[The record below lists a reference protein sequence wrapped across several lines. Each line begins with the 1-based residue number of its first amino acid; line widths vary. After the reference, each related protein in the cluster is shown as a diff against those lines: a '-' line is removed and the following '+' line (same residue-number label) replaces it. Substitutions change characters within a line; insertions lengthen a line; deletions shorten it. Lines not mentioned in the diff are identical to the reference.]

1 MTQTKQ
7 SLPPEFLVGYLGDN
21 LYKISSSTSAPYGT
35 PPSMRS
41 IADLLKSGIIVIN
54 KQAGPSSHQVAA
66 WLRDS
71 FELKSS
77 GHGGTLDPNVTG
89 VLPVSIGR
97 ASKVIKVLQESSKE
111 YICHLRLGK
120 DPGKNKLEKVFAKFL
135 GPIYQIPPF
144 QAAVKRE
151 LRIRRIYQLE
161 ILEHNSSSVLFRVEC
176 EGGTYIRNLCED
188 IGSILGT
195 KGVMEQL
202 IRTKSGPF
210 KLEDSF
216 SLVEAHDIFQNWKSS
231 SADSMMKKLLRPLE
245 DMLVDLPKVEVKDSA
260 VDAVCHG
267 ADLAIPGI
275 SAVSKSLK
283 RGQLVSLVSGQS
295 ESIALGRATIDAKE
309 IIDKKNGKGKAVKLE
324 RVIMERGTYPREWK
338 SK

>member
-1 MTQTKQ
+1 
-7 SLPPEFLVGYLGDN
+7 
-21 LYKISSSTSAPYGT
+21 LYKISSSTNAPYGT

-41 IADLLKSGIIVIN
+41 VEDLLKSGIVVIN

-71 FELKSS
+71 FELDLT

-89 VLPVSIGR
+89 VLPISLGK

-120 DPGKNKLEKVFAKFL
+120 DPGKEKIKDVFSKFL

-151 LRIRRIYQLE
+151 LRIRRIYDLE
-161 ILEHNSSSVLFRVEC
+161 IMERSSNSILFRVEC

-188 IGSILGT
+188 IGSVLGT

-216 SLVEAHDIFQNWKSS
+216 TLIEAHDIFQNWKSS
-231 SADSMMKKLLRPLE
+231 SDDSKIKSLLRPLE
-245 DMLVDLPKVEVKDSA
+245 DMLLDLPKIEVKDSA
-260 VDAVCHG
+260 VDAICHG
-267 ADLAIPGI
+267 ADLAIPGV
-275 SAVSKSLK
+275 SAVSRNLK
-283 RGQLVSLVSGQS
+283 RGQLVMLVSGQT
-295 ESIALGRATIDAKE
+295 EAIALGRATIDAKE
-309 IIDKKNGKGKAVKLE
+309 IIDKKNDKGKAVKLN

>member
-1 MTQTKQ
+1 MQ
-7 SLPPEFLVGYLGDN
+7 
-21 LYKISSSTSAPYGT
+21 KISSSTSAPYGT
-35 PPSMRS
+35 PPSLRS
-41 IADLLKSGIIVIN
+41 VESLLKSGIVVIN

-71 FELKSS
+71 FELEAT

-89 VLPVSIGR
+89 VLPVSLGK

-111 YICHLRLGK
+111 YICHLKLNK
-120 DPGKNKLEKVFAKFL
+120 NPGEKKLNEVFRKFV

-151 LRIRRIYQLE
+151 LRIRRIYDLE
-161 ILEHNSSSVLFRVEC
+161 ILEHSSNSVLFRVEC
-176 EGGTYIRNLCED
+176 EGGTYIRNLCDD
-188 IGSILGT
+188 IGSILGI
-195 KGVMEQL
+195 KSSMEQL

-210 KLEDSF
+210 SLEDSF
-216 SLVEAHDIFQNWKSS
+216 SLIEAHDIFQNWKSS
-231 SADSMMKKLLRPLE
+231 SDDEVIKKMIKPLE
-245 DMLVDLPKVEVKDSA
+245 DMLVDLPKIEVKDSA
-260 VDAVCHG
+260 VDAICHG

-275 SAVSKSLK
+275 SAVSKKLK
-283 RGQLVSLVSGQS
+283 RGQLVSLISGQS
-295 ESIALGRATIDAKE
+295 ESIALGRATMDAKE
-309 IIDKKNGKGKAVKLE
+309 IIDRKNEKGKAVKLE

>member
-1 MTQTKQ
+1 MH
-7 SLPPEFLVGYLGDN
+7 
-21 LYKISSSTSAPYGT
+21 KISSSTSAPYGT

-41 IADLLKSGIIVIN
+41 VQDLLRSGVIVVD

-71 FELKSS
+71 FELEAT

-111 YICHLRLGK
+111 YICNLKLSK
-120 DPGKNKLEKVFAKFL
+120 NPGRKELDRVFAKFI

-151 LRIRRIYQLE
+151 LRIRRIYGLE
-161 ILEHNSSSVLFRVEC
+161 ILEHSSKSVLFRVEC
-176 EGGTYIRNLCED
+176 EGGTYIRNLCDD
-188 IGSILGT
+188 IGSILGM
-195 KGVMEQL
+195 KGEMEQL

-210 KLEDSF
+210 DLEDSF
-216 SLVEAHDIFQNWKSS
+216 SLIEAHDAYQQWKSS
-231 SADSMMKKLLRPLE
+231 SNDEIMKRLLRPLE
-245 DMLVDLPKVEVKDSA
+245 DMLVDLPKIEVKDSA
-260 VDAVCHG
+260 VDAICHG

-275 SAVSKSLK
+275 SAVSNKLK
-283 RGQLVSLVSGQS
+283 RGQLVSLVSGQG
-295 ESIALGRATIDAKE
+295 ECIALGRATIDAKE

>member
-1 MTQTKQ
+1 MH
-7 SLPPEFLVGYLGDN
+7 
-21 LYKISSSTSAPYGT
+21 KISSSTSAPYGT

-41 IADLLKSGIIVIN
+41 IQDLLKSGVIIIN

-71 FELKSS
+71 FELEAT

-111 YICHLRLGK
+111 YICNLKLSK
-120 DPGKNKLEKVFAKFL
+120 NPGRKELDKVFAKFF

-151 LRIRRIYQLE
+151 LRIRRIYDLE
-161 ILEHNSSSVLFRVEC
+161 ILEHSSKSVLFRVEC
-176 EGGTYIRNLCED
+176 EGGTYIRNLCDD
-188 IGSILGT
+188 IGSILGM
-195 KGVMEQL
+195 KGEMEQL

-210 KLEDSF
+210 NLEDSF
-216 SLVEAHDIFQNWKSS
+216 SLIEAHDTYQDWKSS
-231 SADSMMKKLLRPLE
+231 SNDEVMKKLLRPLE
-245 DMLVDLPKVEVKDSA
+245 DMLVNLPKIEVKDSA
-260 VDAVCHG
+260 VDAICHG

-275 SAVSKSLK
+275 SAVSNELR
-283 RGQLVSLVSGQS
+283 RGQLVSLLSGQG
-295 ESIALGRATIDAKE
+295 ECIALGRATIDGKE
-309 IIDKKNGKGKAVKLE
+309 IINKKNEKGKAVKLE

>member
-1 MTQTKQ
+1 
-7 SLPPEFLVGYLGDN
+7 LH
-21 LYKISSSTSAPYGT
+21 KISSSTNAPYGT

-41 IADLLKSGIIVIN
+41 VDDLLKSGIIIIN

-71 FELKSS
+71 FELEST

-111 YICHLRLGK
+111 YICHLKLSK
-120 DPGKNKLEKVFAKFL
+120 DPGRKKLDKVFAKFV

-151 LRIRRIYQLE
+151 LRIRRIYALE
-161 ILEHNSSSVLFRVEC
+161 ILEHNSNSVLFRVEC
-176 EGGTYIRNLCED
+176 EGGTYIRNLCDD

-216 SLVEAHDIFQNWKSS
+216 SLVEAHDVFQNWKSS
-231 SADSMMKKLLRPLE
+231 SNDAVMKNLLRPLE

-283 RGQLVSLVSGQS
+283 RGQLVSLISGQS
-295 ESIALGRATIDAKE
+295 ECIALGRATIGGNE
-309 IIDKKNGKGKAVKLE
+309 IIDKKNEKGKAVKLE

>member
-1 MTQTKQ
+1 
-7 SLPPEFLVGYLGDN
+7 LH
-21 LYKISSSTSAPYGT
+21 KISSSTNAPYGT

-41 IADLLKSGIIVIN
+41 VDDLLKSGIIIIN

-71 FELKSS
+71 FELEST

-111 YICHLRLGK
+111 YICHLKLSK
-120 DPGKNKLEKVFAKFL
+120 DPGRKKLDKVFAKFV

-151 LRIRRIYQLE
+151 LRIRRIYALE
-161 ILEHNSSSVLFRVEC
+161 ILEHNSNSVLFRVEC
-176 EGGTYIRNLCED
+176 EGGTYIRNLCDD
-188 IGSILGT
+188 IGSVLGT

-216 SLVEAHDIFQNWKSS
+216 SLVEAHDIFQNWKSTS
-231 SADSMMKKLLRPLE
+231 NDAVMKKLLRPLE
-245 DMLVDLPKVEVKDSA
+245 GMLVDLPKVEVKDSA

-283 RGQLVSLVSGQS
+283 RGQLVSLISGQS
-295 ESIALGRATIDAKE
+295 ECIALGRATIGGNE
-309 IIDKKNGKGKAVKLE
+309 IIDKKNEKGKAVKLE